1 MAKKWYPVVDYSSCT
16 ECGVCSN
23 FCPHNVYDKTKSP
36 VPVVVRPDD
45 CVDHCHGCGSR
56 CPVGAITYVGDDTGW
71 TPPNKKAKDEE
82 PSCACGMSTLKPVVV
97 EYLYLDLSTCDRC
110 KGTDSVLDD
119 VLMTMMP
126 TLKMAGYNV
135 ILRKTEISDALLAK
149 KHRFYSS
156 PTIRVNGHDIFGI
169 VKENKCDCCAG
180 ISGMDVDCRT
190 YEYEGTS
197 YDVPTKKM
205 VSEAILKIV
214 LTMEPMSV
222 SSDEYAMPEN
232 LKKFFEG
239 KTKKQKCSCD
249 GKCC

>member
-1 MAKKWYPVVDYSSCT
+1 
-16 ECGVCSN
+16 
-23 FCPHNVYDKTKSP
+23 
-36 VPVVVRPDD
+36 
-45 CVDHCHGCGSR
+45 
-56 CPVGAITYVGDDTGW
+56 
-71 TPPNKKAKDEE
+71 
-82 PSCACGMSTLKPVVV
+82 MSTQKPVVI

-126 TLKMAGYNV
+126 TLKMAGYNI
-135 ILRKTEISDALLAK
+135 ILRKTEISDAKLAI

-156 PTIRVNGHDIFGI
+156 PTVRVNGHDIFGP
-169 VKENKCDCCAG
+169 VKENKCDCCKD

-190 YEYEGTS
+190 YEYEGAS
-197 YDVPTKKM
+197 YDVPTEKM
-205 VSEAILKIV
+205 MSEAILKIV

-222 SSDEYAMPEN
+222 SSDEYVMPEN